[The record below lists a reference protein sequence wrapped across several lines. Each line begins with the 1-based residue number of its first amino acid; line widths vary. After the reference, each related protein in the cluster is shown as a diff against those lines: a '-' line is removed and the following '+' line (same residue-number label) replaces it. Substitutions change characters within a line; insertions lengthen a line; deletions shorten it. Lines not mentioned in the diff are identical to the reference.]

1 VAVEESTEETV
12 TDPLEDPEV
21 VGPEEAV
28 AESIEV
34 PVEV

>member
-1 VAVEESTEETV
+1 VAVEESTGEAVIES
-12 TDPLEDPEV
+12 LEDPDV